1 MIWRLINFIF
11 KIFDKIYFSA
21 EKKNWSR
28 ALENSE
34 SYEDKTIVKKI
45 IKTYEQ
51 IENYNFEFYERD
63 GILFKQKF
71 DETVLLNFLTENIKP
86 GKFLEVLDFG
96 GSLGSRY
103 FSNYNFINK
112 NNIIW
117 NVVEQNKFVEYGK
130 KKLQKKNL
138 QFYFS
143 IDECLKTKN
152 IDSVIFSGS
161 LQYLEKYYEILK
173 HIKKNN
179 IKSVFIDFLPV
190 SNFKNH
196 KIFVQNIPKKIYKS
210 SYPIRIFSKN
220 KFINE
225 IKNLEFD
232 FELKDHR
239 KTVFY
244 GFDYYSFIIKNKSFD

>member
-1 MIWRLINFIF
+1 MIWRLVNFIF
-11 KIFDKIYFSA
+11 KIFGKIYFSP
-21 EKKNWSR
+21 EKKNWSI
-28 ALENSE
+28 ALENSK
-34 SYEDKTIVKKI
+34 SYEDNIIAEKI

-51 IENYNFEFYERD
+51 IENYNIEFYERD

-71 DETVLLNFLTENIKP
+71 DEVVLLNFLNENIKP
-86 GKFLEVLDFG
+86 GKFVEVLDFG
-96 GSLGSRY
+96 GSLGSRF
-103 FSNYNFINK
+103 FSNYNYINK

-130 KKLQKKNL
+130 NKLQKKNL
-138 QFYFS
+138 RFYYS

-152 IDSVIFSGS
+152 IDCVIFSGS
-161 LQYLEKYYEILK
+161 LQYLEKYDETLK
-173 HIKKNN
+173 YINKSK
-179 IKSVFIDFLPV
+179 ISSVFIDFLTV

-232 FELKDHR
+232 VELKDR
-239 KTVFY
+239 KRTVFY
-244 GFDYYSFIIKNKSFD
+244 GFDYYSFILKNKLID